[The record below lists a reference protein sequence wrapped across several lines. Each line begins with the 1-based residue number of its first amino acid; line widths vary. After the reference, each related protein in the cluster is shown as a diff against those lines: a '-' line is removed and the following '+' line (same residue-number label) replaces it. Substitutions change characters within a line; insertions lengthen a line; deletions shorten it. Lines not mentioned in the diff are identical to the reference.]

1 MTEQS
6 DAADLFDPDRW
17 GLPDAAVTDLADRLM
32 RFWTRFRDCFK
43 TQTRDPSG
51 SALPY
56 LRGLL
61 TMTTQRNYANIARRV
76 IDRNDDGQNLQYFVS
91 ESPWSTQTVL
101 QQVQDEIRDT
111 PVLATGGVLLLDESA
126 DEKAGPH
133 SAGAGRQHNGRLGKV
148 ELSQVGTFL
157 AFYKAPVWTWVDGE
171 LYLPEHWFSPEMADA
186 RRRAGVPV
194 DRQFATKLQLGWR
207 MIQRVQARGLPFDAV
222 ACDDL
227 YGRAAWFRQALDEA
241 QITYMAEVPATT
253 QVYLAPPACPL
264 QAEEPDP
271 ASPAAVPDP
280 VSQGYRPTEVRAV
293 AQRADTVFQPRFVRH
308 TERGALRE
316 PFAMRR
322 VWTIRDNT
330 VVEEWLVVRR
340 HSNGR
345 HSYALSN
352 APADTVPERL
362 AWLKCVRYFV
372 ERANQDAKSEAG
384 WDELQAQKYRAWE
397 HHLALVVL
405 ATWFVAQ
412 TKLEWMQAHARDPAL
427 ARQLAVERLP
437 ALSMANVRALL
448 QAVWPLQQLTPEEA
462 TQLVVTHL
470 VNRARS
476 TSSRRKAQQRNR
488 SPT

>member
-1 MTEQS
+1 MTEQR
-6 DAADLFDPDRW
+6 DTTDLFDPDRW
-17 GLPDAAVTDLADRLM
+17 GLPDEAVTDLADRLV

-61 TMTTQRNYANIARRV
+61 TMDTKRNYANMARRV
-76 IDRNDDGQNLQYFVS
+76 IDVDDDGQNLQYFMS
-91 ESPWSTQTVL
+91 ESPWSAQAVL
-101 QQVQDEIRDT
+101 LQVQDEIRAT
-111 PVLATGGVLLLDESA
+111 PALTTGGVLLLDESA
-126 DEKAGPH
+126 DEKAGEH

-157 AFYKAPVWTWVDGE
+157 AFYRDPVWTWVDGE
-171 LYLPEHWFSPEMADA
+171 LYLQEHWFTPDMASA
-186 RRRAGVPV
+186 RQRAGVPV
-194 DRQFATKLQLGWR
+194 DRQFATKIQLGWR
-207 MIQRVQARGLPFDAV
+207 MIQRVQARGLPFEAV

-227 YGRAAWFRQALDEA
+227 YGRAAWFRQALDEVH
-241 QITYMAEVPATT
+241 IIYMADVPANT

-264 QAEEPDP
+264 SAGD
-271 ASPAAVPDP
+271 AWSTDSPHDP
-280 VSQGYRPTEVRAV
+280 VLQGFCPVEVRAV
-293 AQRADTVFQPRFVRH
+293 AQRPDTIFQQVFVRH
-308 TERGALRE
+308 TERGALQD

-322 VWTIRDNT
+322 VWTLREGH
-330 VVEEWLVVRR
+330 VAEEWLVVRQEGAQR
-340 HSNGR
+340 Y
-345 HSYALSN
+345 SYALSN
-352 APADTVPERL
+352 ASADTPFERL

-397 HHLALVVL
+397 HHLALVIL

-412 TKLEWMQAHARDPAL
+412 TKLEWAQTYARAPEL
-427 ARQLAVERLP
+427 ARQLEVEVLP

-448 QAVWPLQQLTPEEA
+448 QAVWPLHQLTLEEA
-462 TQLVVTHL
+462 THLVVTHL
-470 VNRARS
+470 VNRSRS
-476 TSSRRKAQQRNR
+476 TSSRLQAQQRNR